1 MPDLCSA
8 LHRLGLPASRFA
20 VKIEMMAGRNFED
33 LRKPSLRS
41 WKARR
46 HAVGSSALGTMAFSL
61 GSLLH
66 RDPVPS
72 YFQKPGESLAEFC
85 TSELTG
91 APPPQGVNTV
101 F

>member
-8 LHRLGLPASRFA
+8 FHSLGLPASRFA
-20 VKIEMMAGRNFED
+20 VKTEMMAGRNFED

-85 TSELTG
+85 TSELLEPHLPRG
-91 APPPQGVNTV
+91 
-101 F
+101 

>member
-46 HAVGSSALGTMAFSL
+46 NHLKGGSANLENSRA
-61 GSLLH
+61 
-66 RDPVPS
+66 
-72 YFQKPGESLAEFC
+72 
-85 TSELTG
+85 
-91 APPPQGVNTV
+91 
-101 F
+101 